1 MDDKP
6 KKGMTAF
13 QAIITFFSVG
23 GIFWFL
29 IGMPY
34 VYYTIGTGAYF
45 DKFSNQFGLI
55 LGSTILGSIALAIG
69 IILLSVQWTD
79 INNVARIAIVLTT
92 VALTLSVTSVAV
104 SAITH

>member
-1 MDDKP
+1 MESKSDTTLQWIFTLL
-6 KKGMTAF
+6 G
-13 QAIITFFSVG
+13 IG
-23 GIFWFL
+23 GFLWFL
-29 IGMPY
+29 IGMPF

-55 LGSTILGSIALAIG
+55 LASTILGSIALAIG

-79 INNVARIAIVLTT
+79 INNLARIAIVLTT
-92 VALTLSVTSVAV
+92 VALTLSVTSVAI

>member
-1 MDDKP
+1 MDAKP
-6 KKGMTAF
+6 NTTLQWIF
-13 QAIITFFSVG
+13 TFLGIG

-55 LGSTILGSIALAIG
+55 LGSTILGSIALVIG

-92 VALTLSVTSVAV
+92 IALTLSVTSVAI